1 MPPEV
6 AIPCLILLCFA
17 LAFLPPGPKQDVR
30 GRNNFRSWGS
40 E

>member
-17 LAFLPPGPKQDVR
+17 LALMPRGPKQDVR
-30 GRNNFRSWGS
+30 TREQRWWGQ